1 MLATSDTKL
10 HSPTAGANRYETAA
24 LASVAY
30 FSSADNVV
38 LCNGRNFPDA
48 LSAAPLAKALNAPL
62 LLTEADVLPPTAATE
77 IARLAP
83 SKIWVIGGTSVVSTA
98 VYNQLDATYAMERI
112 SGANRYETAAAVAQK
127 GLDNRWIDLDSVGF
141 ATGENFPDA
150 LGAGAAL
157 GYYGSPLRS
166 MRRAPSR
173 SGCTGTGMT

>member
-38 LCNGRNFPDA
+38 LCNGRD
-48 LSAAPLAKALNAPL
+48 
-62 LLTEADVLPPTAATE
+62 
-77 IARLAP
+77 
-83 SKIWVIGGTSVVSTA
+83 
-98 VYNQLDATYAMERI
+98 
-112 SGANRYETAAAVAQK
+112 
-127 GLDNRWIDLDSVGF
+127 
-141 ATGENFPDA
+141 FPDA
-150 LGAGAAL
+150 LGAGVTL

-173 SGCTGTGMT
+173 SRCTGTGMT